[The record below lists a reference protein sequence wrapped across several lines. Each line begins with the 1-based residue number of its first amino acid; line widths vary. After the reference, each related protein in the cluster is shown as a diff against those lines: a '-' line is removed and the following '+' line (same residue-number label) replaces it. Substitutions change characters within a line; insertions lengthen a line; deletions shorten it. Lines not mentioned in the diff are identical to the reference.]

1 MRLLTAALLLV
12 STTILGFV
20 LYHTNLVEVWA
31 KIATLGWIGLLAVLV
46 VYFVAFSF
54 NVIAWQLSLP
64 VVGAGPRWTYRL
76 WKVRMAGAAVNGI
89 TPLASLGGEPVKA
102 ALLHHHFDVGYRDVT
117 ASLIIAQTVNTI
129 ALVIFL
135 TIGFG
140 LMFSVAALPSAYRQ
154 TAGAG
159 LLVFSLSILGFFL
172 AQWFRLLSR
181 GGSWLSRLSRRS
193 QKAPEMIEE
202 LEACLVGFYR
212 HDRGRF
218 FTAIAINLVN
228 WVFGAI
234 EVYLVLTLSG
244 HAVSFHEAWV
254 IEAATVLVRSAL
266 FVIPSAIGTQEGVL
280 FLMCG
285 AITGV
290 PSVGVVLAL
299 VRRFREI
306 VWIAWGLAIGWA
318 FGRALGESAETNLL
332 PSAMRRFR

>member
-1 MRLLTAALLLV
+1 MRLLTALLLLI
-12 STTILGFV
+12 STIILGFV
-20 LYHTNLVEVWA
+20 LYHTDLVEVWA
-31 KIATLGWIGLLAVLV
+31 NIATLGWIGLLAVLV
-46 VYFVAFSF
+46 IYFVAFSL
-54 NVIAWQLSLP
+54 NVITWQLSLP
-64 VVGAGPRWTYRL
+64 IVGATPRWTYRL
-76 WKVRMAGAAVNGI
+76 WKVRMVGAAVNGI

-102 ALLHHHFDVGYRDVT
+102 ALLHSHYGVGYRNVT

-140 LMFSVAALPSAYRQ
+140 LTFGVAALPSAYRQ

-172 AQWFRLLSR
+172 AQWFRLFSR
-181 GGSWLSRLSRRS
+181 GGSWLSRLGPRPQRALKS
-193 QKAPEMIEE
+193 IEE
-202 LEACLVGFYR
+202 LEVCLVGFYK

-218 FTAIAINLVN
+218 LTAIAVNSVN
-228 WVFGAI
+228 WVFGAV
-234 EVYLVLTLSG
+234 EVYLMLTLSG
-244 HAVSFHEAWV
+244 HAVDFQEAWV

-306 VWIAWGLAIGWA
+306 VWIAWGLAIGWG
-318 FGRALGESAETNLL
+318 FGHSLGKSAEANPV